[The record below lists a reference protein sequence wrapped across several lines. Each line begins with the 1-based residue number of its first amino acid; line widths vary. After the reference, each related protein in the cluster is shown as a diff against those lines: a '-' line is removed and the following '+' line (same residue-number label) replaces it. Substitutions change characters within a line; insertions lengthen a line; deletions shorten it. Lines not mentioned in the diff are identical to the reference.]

1 MHGKLIANGTKQPL
15 SMFRIACAESH
26 KSEWFDNDVAFLVDV
41 NDKGEFSFYSLPGE
55 GWLSVRTK
63 TFPRLSYIPLKWL
76 DSMHIGSPA
85 ATLNHLPGWATR
97 IPENVADWDYG
108 VVEISQARGR
118 VVDQNGGPIPKATI
132 DIDANGMGYVG
143 YGMEYC
149 LTADR
154 DGHFCTWLEHFQRT
168 NEVTFTEDG
177 VTEHNVYHY
186 VLPYTFRVD
195 AGPRAREFGRRAI
208 EVHPEQ
214 VSERYDARY
223 RFAVSQG
230 YETPVEKEK
239 GGKRGEEKGR
249 KRGHS
254 TFSLTNLIL

>member
-1 MHGKLIANGTKQPL
+1 MRVHGKLIANGTKQPL

-208 EVHPEQ
+208 EVHPDKCQ
-214 VSERYDARY
+214 SGTMPDIVL
-223 RFAVSQG
+223 
-230 YETPVEKEK
+230 P
-239 GGKRGEEKGR
+239 
-249 KRGHS
+249 
-254 TFSLTNLIL
+254 SLKDTRRR